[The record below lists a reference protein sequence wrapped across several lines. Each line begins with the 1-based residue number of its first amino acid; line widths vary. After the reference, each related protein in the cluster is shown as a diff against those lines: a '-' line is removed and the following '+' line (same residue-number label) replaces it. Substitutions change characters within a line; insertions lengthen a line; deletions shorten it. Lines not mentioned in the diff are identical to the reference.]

1 MAIELISTVFSM
13 NIKPASVKFTLVA
26 LANCADSASNEC
38 FPSIKYLSVVTSQ
51 DRKTILDNI
60 KKLKDIGILQDTGKR
75 RGETGQVIVYKLNLN
90 VEFNSTENGM
100 VKQSQKRNSTENGTV
115 PNFPD
120 NSPVFPMKQSQISHE
135 TVPKTG
141 HGNVR
146 NVNETSLKRN
156 KENKTQKPAF
166 VLPDWF
172 SEVDKKNWAA
182 WNSTAK
188 RKKATIAQ
196 LEASI
201 EQLSEW
207 RNQGIDWSR
216 ALKNSAVGG
225 WQGLFEPKARASPTK
240 PTNGLHDLSKPRD
253 YAAGINPDGSF

>member
-13 NIKPASVKFTLVA
+13 SIKPASVKFTLVA
-26 LANCADSASNEC
+26 LANCADSVSNEC
-38 FPSIKYLSVVTSQ
+38 FPSIKYLTDVTSQ

-60 KKLKDIGILQDTGKR
+60 KKLKDLGIIQDTGKR
-75 RGETGQVIVYKLNLN
+75 RGETGQVVVYKLNLSVN
-90 VEFNSTENGM
+90 FNSTENGI
-100 VKQSQKRNSTENGTV
+100 VKQYQKRNSTENGTV

-120 NSPVFPMKQSQISHE
+120 NSPVFPMKQSQISPE
-135 TVPKTG
+135 TVPNLG

-146 NVNETSLKRN
+146 NVNETSLKQN

-172 SEVDKKNWAA
+172 SDADRKNWDA
-182 WNSTAK
+182 WNSTTK
-188 RKKATIAQ
+188 RKKATTAQ

-207 RNQGIDWSR
+207 RSQGIDWSQ

-240 PTNGLHDLSKPRD
+240 PTNGLHDGFSKKD
-253 YAAGINPDGSF
+253 YTAGINPDGSF

>member
-1 MAIELISTVFSM
+1 MSIESITKVFAM
-13 NIKPASVKFTLVA
+13 NLKPASLKFTLVA
-26 LANCADSASNEC
+26 LANCADSVSNEC
-38 FPSIKYLSVVTSQ
+38 YPSIKYLSDATSQ
-51 DRKTILDNI
+51 DRKTVLENI
-60 KKLKDIGILQDTGKR
+60 KKLKQLGLVEDTGKR
-75 RGETGQVIVYKLNLN
+75 RGETGQVIVYKLHLQADL
-90 VEFNSTENGM
+90 NSTENGC

-115 PNFPD
+115 PNFPP
-120 NSPVFPMKQSQISHE
+120 NSPNFPMKQSQISHE

-141 HGNVR
+141 HGTVR

-207 RNQGIDWSR
+207 RNQGIDWSQ